1 MDNVF
6 VLYDRAT
13 HSVWYPGETGLEAV
27 AGSRKGSSIPFLD
40 KPAPIALA
48 AWLEQ
53 QPASTVLLPSEED
66 HASLEEMRNR
76 PYLGVRLGEQ
86 DGTLVI
92 DEVMPDTAADAAGF
106 EAGDVIVKIGE
117 HSIASREDLS
127 EALGDHGPGDT
138 VAIAIE
144 RDGSAKTVETTLG
157 HRE

>member
-1 MDNVF
+1 MDHVF

-13 HSVWYPGETGLEAV
+13 NSVWYPGETGLEAV

-40 KPAPIALA
+40 KPAPIALS

-86 DGTLVI
+86 DGALVV

-106 EAGDVIVKIGE
+106 QAGDVIVKIGE

-127 EALGDHGPGDT
+127 DALSEHGPGDT

-144 RDGSAKTVETTLG
+144 RDSMAEIVIRCEVSTG
-157 HRE
+157 